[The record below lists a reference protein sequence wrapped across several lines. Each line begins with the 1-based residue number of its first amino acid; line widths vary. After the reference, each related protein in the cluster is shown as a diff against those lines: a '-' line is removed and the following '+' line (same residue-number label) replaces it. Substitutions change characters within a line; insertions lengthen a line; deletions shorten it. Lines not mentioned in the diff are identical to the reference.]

1 MTAAEEITDG
11 RRLKGERRRRAILDA
26 TLRVIAREGI
36 GAVSHRNVARE
47 AEVPPASIAYYFNGI
62 DDLLVASLL
71 DSCELLLAKLDE
83 TRERVRESS
92 QWPRAVAEMIAET
105 VRDHRERTL
114 AEYELYLLAARRPA
128 LRPAARR
135 WLEVLRGDVSE
146 GRAGEDP
153 VARAFLAGLD
163 GLFLQALIADEPPRA
178 DELEPVLRFLM
189 RPHDHLGT
197 APPRG

>member
-1 MTAAEEITDG
+1 MTAAEETTDG

-26 TLRVIAREGI
+26 TLRVVARDGI

-47 AEVPPASIAYYFNGI
+47 AEVPPASIAYYFDGI

-92 QWPRAVAEMIAET
+92 AWPRAVAEMIAET
-105 VRDHRERTL
+105 VREHPERTL

-135 WLEVLRGDVSE
+135 WLDVLRGEIIE
-146 GRAGEDP
+146 GRGGHDP
-153 VARAFLAGLD
+153 IMRAFLAGLD
-163 GLFLQALIADEPPRA
+163 GLFLQALIADEPPLA
-178 DELEPVLRFLM
+178 DDLEPVLRFLM
-189 RPHDHLGT
+189 RPHDQLGT
-197 APPRG
+197 APTSG